1 MSGDWLIVFG
11 DERWVMID
19 EWLGLVIG
27 DANGWWVIIDLLWM
41 IDVNGRWVMSHNW
54 WVVIDW

>member
-1 MSGDWLIVFG
+1 MSDGWLIVFD

-27 DANGWWVIIDLLWM
+27 DTNGWWVIIDLLWM
-41 IDVNGRWVMSHNW
+41 IDVNGWWVMSHNW
-54 WVVIDW
+54 WVVIDL

>member
-19 EWLGLVIG
+19 EWSGLVIG
-27 DANGWWVIIDLLWM
+27 DANGWWII
-41 IDVNGRWVMSHNW
+41 
-54 WVVIDW
+54 